1 MYKFCKGTI
10 FLLSCLLK
18 VKKKKK
24 QKQKAKLVFVET
36 SSVFLPICFGKKL
49 LTISEI

>member
-18 VKKKKK
+18 VKKKK